1 MTQQL
6 EFKNLKELM
15 LHLSDEESAAGTWR
29 YCRNGEPFCPHCNA
43 TKPHKLK
50 DGKTYRCNAE

>member
-29 YCRNGEPFCPHCNA
+29 YLPERWALLSSLQRNQPV
-43 TKPHKLK
+43 
-50 DGKTYRCNAE
+50 